1 VDGSHRRATAD
12 RGRRAASLSA
22 CATVLVLA
30 ALGCGS
36 DTKAARARAYAH
48 EMAQSERQMQPEVH
62 VASLTHLSGTRWRVK
77 LVSQDSV
84 RCYEFDAGKRL
95 ELGTS
100 HNVTVTP
107 C

>member
-1 VDGSHRRATAD
+1 MRVRTLGAI
-12 RGRRAASLSA
+12 
-22 CATVLVLA
+22 VLVLA
-30 ALGCGS
+30 CAGCGS
-36 DTKAARARAYAH
+36 STKANQARAYAH

-62 VASLTHLSGTRWRVK
+62 VAALDHLSGTKWRVK

-84 RCYEFDAGKRL
+84 RCYDLDAGKRL

-100 HNVTVTP
+100 HNVTITR